1 MRTADCGDREPHFV
15 YRPIPAPYYDIAGTE
30 SWLEAMAAR
39 GLHLSEDGFFLGLGV
54 FARGLPRQFRYRLT
68 VSGRKR
74 SFLAEDRPEDEGQAE
89 LAKAFGWD
97 YVCSRQ
103 GFSVYRTE
111 DPAAPELNTDPAIQA
126 MTLKRVEKDLRGS
139 AIIAALYF
147 VLFGLGRRFAPLHAA
162 AAVGSWFLLWLLVLA
177 AGMLLVLPLLRLRF
191 LVRERKALLQ
201 TGTLAH
207 DGGWQRRGRRYLL
220 RKGIWS
226 ALWLGFL
233 LCFLIRWGTGTLT
246 PEADL
251 PPSARQEPFP
261 FATLAELFPEGRFTR
276 DETDTAA
283 AFSSNVY
290 RESGDWLAPEIIQ
303 FKERGTVTLPDGASF
318 SVTLYVDYYKTPRPW
333 VARLLAKER
342 IRYDRLR
349 GSRRHWKA
357 IPLGP
362 VDADL
367 AEAYTD
373 FFPTLILQKGC
384 QLVEVTWFADTD
396 AGDTAL
402 TPQRAAELLAESL
415 R

>member
-1 MRTADCGDREPHFV
+1 MRTADAGAREPHFV

-30 SWLEAMAAR
+30 RWLEAMAAR
-39 GLHLSEDGFFLGLGV
+39 GLHLSEDGFFLGFGIFV
-54 FARGLPRQFRYRLT
+54 RGLPRQCRYRLT

-74 SFLAEDRPEDEGQAE
+74 SFLAEDRPEDLEQAE
-89 LAKAFGWD
+89 LAKEFGWD

-111 DPAAPELNTDPAIQA
+111 DPNAPELNTDPAIQA
-126 MTLKRVEKDLRGS
+126 MTLKRVEQDLRGS
-139 AIIAALYF
+139 AIAAALYF

-162 AAVGSWFLLWLLVLA
+162 VAVGSWFFLWLQILA

-191 LVRERKALLQ
+191 LIRERKALLQ
-201 TGTLAH
+201 TGALPCS
-207 DGGWQRRGRRYLL
+207 DSWQCRGRRYLL
-220 RKGIWS
+220 RKGVWS

-251 PPSARQEPFP
+251 PLSARQEPFP
-261 FATLAELFPEGRFTR
+261 FATLAELFPEGSFTR
-276 DETDTAA
+276 DETDAA
-283 AFSSNVY
+283 LSANEY
-290 RESGDWLAPEIIQ
+290 RESRDWLSPEVIQ
-303 FKERGTVTLPDGASF
+303 FKERGTVRLPDGASF
-318 SVTLYVDYYKTPRPW
+318 SVTLYVDYYKTPWPW
-333 VARLLAKER
+333 LARLLAKER
-342 IRYDRLR
+342 IRDDRWR
-349 GSRRHWKA
+349 SSRSHWSE
-357 IPLGP
+357 IPLEP
-362 VDADL
+362 VNADL

-396 AGDTAL
+396 AADAAL

>member
-1 MRTADCGDREPHFV
+1 MRTADTGAREPHFV
-15 YRPIPAPYYDIAGTE
+15 YRLIPAPYYDIAGTE
-30 SWLEAMAAR
+30 RWLEAMAAS
-39 GLHLSEDGFFLGLGV
+39 GLHLSEDGFFLGFGI
-54 FARGLPRQFRYRLT
+54 FARGAPRQCRYRLT

-74 SFLAEDRPEDEGQAE
+74 SFLAEDRPEDEEQAA
-89 LAKAFGWD
+89 LAEAFGWD

-111 DPAAPELNTDPAIQA
+111 DPSAPELNTDPAIQA

-139 AIIAALYF
+139 AISAALYF
-147 VLFGLGRRFAPLHAA
+147 LLFGLGRRFAPLHAA

-177 AGMLLVLPLLRLRF
+177 AGMLLVLPLLRMLF
-191 LVRERKALLQ
+191 LIRERKALLQ
-201 TGTLAH
+201 TGALPCS
-207 DGGWQRRGRRYLL
+207 DGWQRRGRRYLL

-251 PPSARQEPFP
+251 PLSARQEPFP

-276 DETDTAA
+276 DDDDPSALSANE
-283 AFSSNVY
+283 Y
-290 RESGDWLAPEIIQ
+290 RESHDWLAPEIIQ

-333 VARLLAKER
+333 VAQLLAKER
-342 IRYDRLR
+342 IRHDRWR
-349 GSRRHWKA
+349 SSRSHWSE
-357 IPLGP
+357 IPLEP

-367 AEAYTD
+367 AEAYID
-373 FFPTLILQKGC
+373 FFPTLVLQKGC
-384 QLVEVTWFADTD
+384 QLVEVTWFASTAGED
-396 AGDTAL
+396 AVL